1 MVDRRRRSSIAARS
15 NLLLVSLRRIVAFF
29 YVEVQVCFRLING
42 TVYVLVIDA
51 EDANLM
57 VDRSFQVASED
68 MSFFHMLGI
77 EVRSENDDRY
87 QPIRA
92 DKV

>member
-1 MVDRRRRSSIAARS
+1 MDFWV
-15 NLLLVSLRRIVAFF
+15 V
-29 YVEVQVCFRLING
+29 
-42 TVYVLVIDA
+42 THA

-57 VDRSFQVASED
+57 VGHSFQVASED
-68 MSFFHMLGI
+68 MSFFRVLGI

-87 QPIRA
+87 QPIRV